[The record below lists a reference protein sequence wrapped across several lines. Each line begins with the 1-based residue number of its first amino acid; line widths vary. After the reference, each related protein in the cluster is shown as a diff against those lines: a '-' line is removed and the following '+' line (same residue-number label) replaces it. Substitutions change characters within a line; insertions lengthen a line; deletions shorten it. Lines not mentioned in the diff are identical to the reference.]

1 MRPSSALRRALRI
14 ACIFSLL
21 GAGCQAAA
29 QAPSDDIAL
38 NFVNADIDAVVRA
51 MSKITQRNFVVDP
64 RVKGTLNIV
73 TNTPVS
79 PDLAYQMLLSALRLQ
94 GYAIIEGHGVTEVLP
109 EADAK
114 LHSIPVTTGSTALRG
129 DRLATQIFAIKNE
142 SAAQLVPVVRPL
154 VSPNNTVTAYAN
166 NNTLVVTD
174 YAENLQRIA
183 HIIEAIDI
191 PQSDVVV
198 MPIQYASAVDLA
210 STINRLLGS
219 APAGGDSSQHIT
231 VIADERVNAVLV
243 RSDNPSRINTVRQL
257 IKNLDQPGLTGNVHV
272 IYLKNAEA
280 GALAQT
286 LRGVLSGEI
295 SEAAAVS
302 QPSFNPGAATST
314 PGSTG
319 GMTGGAARATSATAT
334 TSTSSGRTG
343 GGMIQADPVTNSLI
357 ITASDAVYNNIR
369 RVVDMLDRRRAQV
382 YVEALIAEISA
393 DRAAEFGIQWQGALP
408 SGSGSKT
415 FGGTNFTTTGSG
427 SNILTLTQNPL
438 SASKGLN
445 LAFGGITTFMGKEIL
460 NLNMLAR
467 ALENE
472 ANTNILSTPNLIMLD
487 NEEAKIVV
495 GQSVPFVTGSYSTT
509 SGAGPQNPF
518 QTYTRQDVGL
528 TLKIK
533 PQISEGGTVRLQIYQ
548 ESSSVV
554 GSTANNTSGP
564 TTTKRSLETTALV
577 DDGAIIA
584 LGGMVQDSYSSG
596 VDKVPLLGDVPV
608 LGSLFKYDTRQ
619 RTKTNLVIFLRPKIL
634 RGADSYQSLT
644 ADRYDYVIGQQ
655 KKLDSPDRL
664 MRDETPAPQLPE
676 LTETAPAAAA
686 PPPNRAP
693 ATAPEPAPVVPR

>member
-1 MRPSSALRRALRI
+1 
-14 ACIFSLL
+14 
-21 GAGCQAAA
+21 
-29 QAPSDDIAL
+29 
-38 NFVNADIDAVVRA
+38 
-51 MSKITQRNFVVDP
+51 
-64 RVKGTLNIV
+64 
-73 TNTPVS
+73 
-79 PDLAYQMLLSALRLQ
+79 
-94 GYAIIEGHGVTEVLP
+94 
-109 EADAK
+109 
-114 LHSIPVTTGSTALRG
+114 
-129 DRLATQIFAIKNE
+129 
-142 SAAQLVPVVRPL
+142 
-154 VSPNNTVTAYAN
+154 
-166 NNTLVVTD
+166 
-174 YAENLQRIA
+174 
-183 HIIEAIDI
+183 
-191 PQSDVVV
+191 
-198 MPIQYASAVDLA
+198 
-210 STINRLLGS
+210 
-219 APAGGDSSQHIT
+219 
-231 VIADERVNAVLV
+231 
-243 RSDNPSRINTVRQL
+243 VRQL
-257 IKNLDQPGLTGNVHV
+257 IKRLDQPGLTGNVHV

-286 LRGVLSGEI
+286 LRGILSGEI

-302 QPSFNPGAATST
+302 QPSFAQGAGTTTTGNA
-314 PGSTG
+314 G
-319 GMTGGAARATSATAT
+319 GMTGTAARAPSPSSSNKTSA
-334 TSTSSGRTG
+334 G

-382 YVEALIAEISA
+382 YVEALIVEISA

-408 SGSGSKT
+408 SGGGAKT
-415 FGGTNFTTTGSG
+415 FGGTNFTTSGGG
-427 SNILTLTQNPL
+427 SNILTLSQNPL
-438 SASKGLN
+438 SANRGLN
-445 LAFGGITTFMGKEIL
+445 LAVGSTTTFMGKEIL

-554 GSTANNTSGP
+554 ASTATSTSGP
-564 TTTKRSLETTALV
+564 TTTKRSLETTALI

-596 VDKVPLLGDVPV
+596 VDKIPLLGDMPV
-608 LGSLFKYDTRQ
+608 LGNLFKYDTRQ

-664 MRDETPAPQLPE
+664 MRNEAPVPQLPGLPE
-676 LTETAPAAAA
+676 AASAPDQAPAPAAEPAA
-686 PPPNRAP
+686 P
-693 ATAPEPAPVVPR
+693 PVVPR